1 MQSTVEAMNSSYS
14 TPAGCKAGPGVD
26 LFFAKTLH
34 QSSPSGQ
41 AFLIFLIAVNIL
53 IFPLT
58 AVLNALVMISVKMKS
73 RLRNH
78 KSNVLLALLALIDF
92 SVGILAQPSFTI
104 VSIIFLIDPP
114 SAYCAWRLLRP
125 VMNFLVIA
133 SLLHM
138 VMLSGERYLA
148 LKRPF
153 AYISLVTEGRLLI
166 ASALLWLLSIAQQ
179 VISVLD
185 VIVIAHTN
193 LIIMILSIGLI
204 VYCHV
209 TVYIETR
216 RHEIQLASQQVTQ
229 EARQQFERDRKAFKL
244 TSIILAV
251 LLSCSIPGII
261 FIIVRSRFQKELT
274 AETMYLLHSF
284 TVSIAFMNSLL
295 NPMIYSVR
303 IRQFRVAFIELLFRT
318 VNIAQAEQTEMRI
331 FGATNT
337 VIRIQAGQDQ
347 EGQDLRGNMNID
359 HNPANRNDIPQ
370 LEIENN
376 VVQQLNNN

>member
-34 QSSPSGQ
+34 QISPSGQ

-58 AVLNALVMISVKMKS
+58 AVLNALVMISVKVKS
-73 RLRNH
+73 RLRGH

-92 SVGILAQPSFTI
+92 SVGILAQPCFTI
-104 VSIIFLIDPP
+104 VSIIFLLDLP

-138 VMLSGERYLA
+138 VLLSGERYLA

-153 AYISLVTEGRLLI
+153 AYITLVTEGRLLI
-166 ASALLWLLSIAQQ
+166 ASALLWLLSIVQQ

-185 VIVIAHTN
+185 VTVIAHTN
-193 LIIMILSIGLI
+193 LIIVILSIGLI

-244 TSIILAV
+244 TSIILTV
-251 LLSCSIPGII
+251 LLSCLTPGII
-261 FIIVRSRFQKELT
+261 FMIVCSKFQKELT
-274 AETMYLLHSF
+274 AETMYLFHSF
-284 TVSIAFMNSLL
+284 SVSISFMNSLL

-318 VNIAQAEQTEMRI
+318 VNIAQAEQIQMRI
-331 FGATNT
+331 FGATNA
-337 VIRIQAGQDQ
+337 VVEIQAGQDQ
-347 EGQDLRGNMNID
+347 EGQDLQGNVNID
-359 HNPANRNDIPQ
+359 DNPANRNYIPQ
-370 LEIENN
+370 IEIEKN
-376 VVQQLNNN
+376 VVEQLNDN

>member
-1 MQSTVEAMNSSYS
+1 MNSSYS

-34 QSSPSGQ
+34 QISPSGQ

-58 AVLNALVMISVKMKS
+58 AVLNALVMISVKVKS
-73 RLRNH
+73 RLRDH

-92 SVGILAQPSFTI
+92 CVGILAQPSFTI
-104 VSIIFLIDPP
+104 VSIIFLLDPP

-125 VMNFLVIA
+125 LMNFLVIA

-138 VMLSGERYLA
+138 VLLSGERYLA
-148 LKRPF
+148 MKRPF
-153 AYISLVTEGRLLI
+153 AYITLVTEGSLLI
-166 ASALLWLLSIAQQ
+166 ASALLWLLSIVQQ

-193 LIIMILSIGLI
+193 LIIIILSIGLI

-209 TVYIETR
+209 TVYVETR

-229 EARQQFERDRKAFKL
+229 EARQQFERDRKAFKM

-251 LLSCSIPGII
+251 LLSCSMPGII
-261 FIIVRSRFQKELT
+261 FIIVCSRFRKEVT
-274 AETMYLLHSF
+274 AEIVYLLHSF
-284 TVSIAFMNSLL
+284 AVSISFMNSLL

-303 IRQFRVAFIELLFRT
+303 IRQFRVAFIELLFRN
-318 VNIAQAEQTEMRI
+318 VNIAQAEQIELRS
-331 FGATNT
+331 FGATNA
-337 VIRIQAGQDQ
+337 VVAIQAGQDQ

-359 HNPANRNDIPQ
+359 DNPANRNDIPQ
-370 LEIENN
+370 LEIQRLVFRECNCR
-376 VVQQLNNN
+376 VPGYF

>member
-1 MQSTVEAMNSSYS
+1 MNSSYS
-14 TPAGCKAGPGVD
+14 TPAGCKAGQGVD

-34 QSSPSGQ
+34 QISPSGQ

-58 AVLNALVMISVKMKS
+58 AVLNALVMISVKKKS

-153 AYISLVTEGRLLI
+153 AYISLVTEGHLLI

-261 FIIVRSRFQKELT
+261 FIIVCSRFQKELT

-318 VNIAQAEQTEMRI
+318 VNIAQAEQTEIRI

-376 VVQQLNNN
+376 VAQQLHNN

>member
-14 TPAGCKAGPGVD
+14 TTAGCKAGPGVD

-58 AVLNALVMISVKMKS
+58 AVLNALVMISVKKKS

>member
-1 MQSTVEAMNSSYS
+1 MNSSYS

-34 QSSPSGQ
+34 EISPSGQ

-104 VSIIFLIDPP
+104 VSIIFLLDPP
-114 SAYCAWRLLRP
+114 WAYCAWGVLRP

-138 VMLSGERYLA
+138 VLLSAERYVA
-148 LKRPF
+148 IKHSF
-153 AYISLVTEGRLLI
+153 AYITFVTEGRLLI
-166 ASALLWLLSIAQQ
+166 ASAIIWLLSIVQQ
-179 VISVLD
+179 VLSVLD
-185 VIVIAHTN
+185 ITAIAHAN
-193 LIIMILSIGLI
+193 LIFTFLSIGLI

-216 RHEIQLASQQVTQ
+216 RHEIRLASQQVTQ
-229 EARQQFERDRKAFKL
+229 EARQQVERDTKAFKL

-251 LLSCSIPGII
+251 LVLFFIPV
-261 FIIVRSRFQKELT
+261 IVSTIVCSRFHKEIT
-274 AETMYLLHSF
+274 AETMYLLHSSS
-284 TVSIAFMNSLL
+284 VSIAFMNSLL
-295 NPMIYSVR
+295 NPIIFSVR
-303 IRQFRVAFIELLFRT
+303 IRQFRVAFIELLCRT
-318 VNIAQAEQTEMRI
+318 VNIAQAEQIEMRI
-331 FGATNT
+331 FGVTNA
-337 VIRIQAGQDQ
+337 VVGIQAGQVQ
-347 EGQDLRGNMNID
+347 EGKDLRGNLNID
-359 HNPANRNDIPQ
+359 DNRTNRNDRPE
-370 LEIENN
+370 LEIGNN
-376 VVQQLNNN
+376 VVEQLNDN

>member
-1 MQSTVEAMNSSYS
+1 MNSSYS
-14 TPAGCKAGPGVD
+14 TPAGCKASPGVD

-34 QSSPSGQ
+34 QISPSGQ

-58 AVLNALVMISVKMKS
+58 AVLNALVMISVKVKS
-73 RLRNH
+73 RLRDH

-104 VSIIFLIDPP
+104 VSLIFLLDPP
-114 SAYCAWRLLRP
+114 SAYCAWRVLRP
-125 VMNFLVIA
+125 VMNFLVVA

-138 VMLSGERYLA
+138 VLLSLERYVA
-148 LKRPF
+148 MKHSF
-153 AYISLVTEGRLLI
+153 AYITLVTEGRLLI
-166 ASALLWLLSIAQQ
+166 ASAIIWLLSIVQQ
-179 VISVLD
+179 VLSVLD
-185 VIVIAHTN
+185 ITAIAHTN
-193 LIIMILSIGLI
+193 LIFIIVSIGLI

-261 FIIVRSRFQKELT
+261 FIIVCSRFQKKLT
-274 AETMYLLHSF
+274 AERMYLLHSF

-295 NPMIYSVR
+295 NPIIFSVR

-318 VNIAQAEQTEMRI
+318 VNIAQAEQIEMRI
-331 FGATNT
+331 FGATNA
-337 VIRIQAGQDQ
+337 VVGIQAGQVQ
-347 EGQDLRGNMNID
+347 EGQDLQGNMNID
-359 HNPANRNDIPQ
+359 DNPANRNDIPQ
-370 LEIENN
+370 IEIENN
-376 VVQQLNNN
+376 VVEQLDDN

>member
-34 QSSPSGQ
+34 QISPSGR

-58 AVLNALVMISVKMKS
+58 AVLNALVMISVKKKS

-138 VMLSGERYLA
+138 VMLSGERYLV